1 MRLNGSPD
9 AKEDHLKSF
18 KRINTGMH
26 LHNVLDPYLRDGIVE
41 DVSPGLVERS
51 TIVDIEI
58 RFGVSNE
65 DREAVILSMF
75 MAGYKLRND
84 QLSTLTFQKEPE

>member
-1 MRLNGSPD
+1 MR
-9 AKEDHLKSF
+9 
-18 KRINTGMH
+18 

-41 DVSPGLVERS
+41 DISESLAERG

-58 RFGVSNE
+58 RFGASAE

-84 QLSTLTFQKEPE
+84 ELNNLTFQKEND